1 MAKVRCENFQVG
13 IYQKWWRSGK
23 CCIVI
28 ACLGIIS
35 SSSTLDAIAPLSMSF
50 ALWSIFRHTNCKIL
64 IEVWEWYESMMKN
77 NDFRRLWWNY
87 TVWKYYD
94 FSITRILREI
104 KFGSSRSAQSHVEAL
119 KIFYEFLNFLKA
131 EN

>member
-1 MAKVRCENFQVG
+1 
-13 IYQKWWRSGK
+13 
-23 CCIVI
+23 
-28 ACLGIIS
+28 
-35 SSSTLDAIAPLSMSF
+35 
-50 ALWSIFRHTNCKIL
+50 
-64 IEVWEWYESMMKN
+64 MMKN